1 MTSANKLKREFVTGA
16 TPNETHYHDLIEL
29 ADIGRKAIG
38 LSEEEGAAEPGNGLD
53 WNPSDHKL
61 SIKLK
66 PDFSGLLVNH
76 EGLVVKPG
84 IGVQLAE
91 NKVTIAVK
99 AESALST
106 EGGLCVKTGN
116 GVTIEDNSLK
126 LHVDTDKGLSTNGGM
141 LNVKFD
147 PNTLK
152 VAVNKELSINYDGTY
167 FTEQNGNLSL
177 NEDHIER
184 VKKALAKEVIEA
196 CRLMFVST
204 DGDVGEY
211 PKNNRDQKA
220 LAAQLQPIVDA
231 IKRVYVTDQ
240 GSSGRDINTSER
252 SLADAIG
259 KLLARAYT
267 AGAWAV
273 AAALANKL
281 GGAVM
286 EASIRNYAKGR
297 NDEPTPKG
305 ISGCVVEIAERLQNT
320 LFPSVHGIELQTLL
334 VNTRKVLD
342 SIEATD
348 EGLSLLCD
356 TTNSEVVT
364 ATMSGGKLELQGNSP
379 GTATITI
386 YTVLNGGAG
395 HYRLELSRF
404 AVTVLEYL
412 ILPLDY
418 VELSTDTGNVK
429 HTINPKAA
437 PNQPAE
443 PFVLPLPD
451 GQAKSGKY
459 IKLSFC
465 IPVSLV
471 NNIKFKS
478 SGEIVQVKTLRLITG
493 PVGEAMSKLT
503 VRSLRVNRNGDNM
516 DFVVVLYFQ
525 PPLKLMMDAGSAA
538 VYELIL
544 SIDGQAWGFKFTSH
558 KSAS

>member
-1 MTSANKLKREFVTGA
+1 MSANKLKREFVTGA

-53 WNPSDHKL
+53 WNPSNRKL
-61 SIKLK
+61 SVKLK
-66 PDFSGLLVNH
+66 PDSSGLLVNP
-76 EGLVVKPG
+76 EGLAVKPG

-116 GVTIEDNSLK
+116 GVTIGDNSLK

-147 PNTLK
+147 TNTLK
-152 VAVNKELSINYDGTY
+152 VAGNQQLSINYDETY
-167 FTEQNGNLSL
+167 FTEQKGNLSL

-184 VKKALAKEVIEA
+184 VKKALAEEVIKA

-211 PKNNRDQKA
+211 PKNNQDQTA

-231 IKRVYVTDQ
+231 IRRVYLTDQ
-240 GSSGRDINTSER
+240 GSSGRDIKTSER

-305 ISGCVVEIAERLQNT
+305 ISGCVVEIADRLQNT
-320 LFPSVHGIELQTLL
+320 LFPSVRSIDLQTLL
-334 VNTRKVLD
+334 VNTGKVLD
-342 SIEATD
+342 SIETTD

-356 TTNSEVVT
+356 TTDSTVVT
-364 ATMSGGKLELQGNSP
+364 ATMRGSKLELKGESP

-395 HYRLELSRF
+395 NYRLELSRF

-412 ILPLDY
+412 ILPLND
-418 VELSTDTGNVK
+418 VELKFNTVSV
-429 HTINPKAA
+429 NPPIERKAA
-437 PNQPAE
+437 PNRLAE
-443 PFVLPLPD
+443 LFVLPPPD
-451 GQAKSGKY
+451 GQGNSLKG
-459 IKLSFC
+459 IKLKFC
-465 IPVSLV
+465 IPVSQS
-471 NNIKFKS
+471 KFSSKS
-478 SGEIVQVKTLRLITG
+478 VQVKTLRRITG
-493 PVGEAMSKLT
+493 SEVEAISGLT
-503 VRSLRVNRNGDNM
+503 VDSIRARRIGDNM
-516 DFVVVLYFQ
+516 QFLVALHFGSPLNLVV
-525 PPLKLMMDAGSAA
+525 DAGSTA

-544 SIDGQAWGFKFTSH
+544 SIDDQAWGFKFTSH
-558 KSAS
+558 KSAP